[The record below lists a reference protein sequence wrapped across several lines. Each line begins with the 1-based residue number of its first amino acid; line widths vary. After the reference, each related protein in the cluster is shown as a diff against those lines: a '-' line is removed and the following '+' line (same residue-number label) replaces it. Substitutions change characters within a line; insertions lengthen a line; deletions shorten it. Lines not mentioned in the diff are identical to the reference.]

1 MLCAQAGWRFCYSQR
16 CSELLLASRG
26 SCNAGREAA
35 FFFMVKTKSPNSSS
49 PSPRY
54 KGGKRCVLR
63 ESLPSARMLKETR
76 LTAAQICI
84 PEFLFHRCFGGS
96 PAWDRRVFSCC
107 HSNSLAVCLLA
118 EGLPSYTGH
127 KIALAFIFK
136 CILWRGTWGII
147 SPSTTKEKEFLWPIF
162 WDRGVCEP
170 YQ

>member
-1 MLCAQAGWRFCYSQR
+1 M
-16 CSELLLASRG
+16 
-26 SCNAGREAA
+26 
-35 FFFMVKTKSPNSSS
+35 
-49 PSPRY
+49 
-54 KGGKRCVLR
+54 LR

-136 CILWRGTWGII
+136 CILWRGLGAL
-147 SPSTTKEKEFLWPIF
+147 SLHLQPKRRSFYGPSSGTVGSVNPTN
-162 WDRGVCEP
+162 DRHPSREA
-170 YQ
+170 